1 MPAAEE
7 KDHIKKKIIKGGRKT
22 MTGVNVFRPLSLD
35 KSSNDKFLQIRYHGF
50 RSSLDPINEKE
61 IRDVKDF

>member
-1 MPAAEE
+1 
-7 KDHIKKKIIKGGRKT
+7 
-22 MTGVNVFRPLSLD
+22 MTGVNVFRLLSLD
-35 KSSNDKFLQIRYHGF
+35 KSSNDKFVQFRYHGF